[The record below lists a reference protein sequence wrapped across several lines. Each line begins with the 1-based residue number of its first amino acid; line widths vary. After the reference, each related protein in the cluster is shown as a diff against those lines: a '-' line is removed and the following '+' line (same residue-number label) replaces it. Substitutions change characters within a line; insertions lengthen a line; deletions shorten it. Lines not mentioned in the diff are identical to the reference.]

1 MLENGKEKSELEQLI
16 EMQEMLSIS
25 DFKGLV
31 QEIDF
36 AELLEKWEA
45 IDKDLRIKIF
55 LNLETSLKADL
66 ILKLPVYEQESIIKS
81 ISEKEIK
88 KLLIEVEPD
97 DITDFFQELDE
108 ETKHS
113 IWEGLSDEAKKE
125 TLYLLKFDEDDAAGL
140 MNPRYIAIKS
150 NTTVE
155 KAINFV
161 RKNSSKVETL
171 FNLYVI
177 DSKNHLEGAIT
188 IKDLLSSKNSQ
199 NIHEIMTKDPL
210 SVPDDMDQEEVAKLL
225 ETYDVPAIP
234 VVDAQN
240 TLLGVVTFDDVID
253 VIREEHTEDVYKMGA
268 ISGNADSYFETSI
281 FRLIT
286 KRLPWLILL
295 LILGT
300 ITTNVL
306 SRYDQII
313 QNNALIGGLLFVFM
327 QVITQTGG
335 NTGNQSSTLIIRGLA
350 TDDIKFR
357 DIGKVF
363 IREIIIGMAMGLITG
378 CVITLRSMLLS
389 PQAPPY
395 VAVVIGISLS
405 IVVIFSNI
413 IGAIAPILISKIKL
427 GNLKLDPAVMSAPLM
442 ATLIDVCG
450 LILYFEIAK
459 FLLKL

>member
-1 MLENGKEKSELEQLI
+1 MSESGKEKTILTQII
-16 EMQEMLSIS
+16 EMQEILSNS
-25 DFKGLV
+25 DFKALV

-36 AELLEKWEA
+36 AELVEKWDSL
-45 IDKDLRIKIF
+45 DKELRIKIF

-66 ILKLPVYEQESIIKS
+66 IINLPVYNQEDIIKS
-81 ISEKEIK
+81 ISEKEVK
-88 KLLIEVEPD
+88 QLLTEVEPD

-108 ETKHS
+108 ETKQS
-113 IWEGLSDEAKKE
+113 IWEGLSEEAKKE
-125 TLYLLKFDEDDAAGL
+125 TLYLLKFNEDDAAGL

-177 DSKNHLEGAIT
+177 DSKNHLEGLISL
-188 IKDLLSSKNSQ
+188 KDLLASKNNQ
-199 NIHEIMTKDPL
+199 NIEDIMTKDPV

-253 VIREEHTEDVYKMGA
+253 VINEENTEDIYKMGA

-306 SRYDQII
+306 NRYDELI
-313 QNNALIGGLLFVFM
+313 QSHALIGGLLFVFM

-357 DIGKVF
+357 DIGKVLL
-363 IREIIIGMAMGLITG
+363 REIIIGASMGIITG
-378 CVITLRSMLLS
+378 AVITLRSMFIK

-395 VAVVIGISLS
+395 VALVIGISLS

-413 IGAIAPILISKIKL
+413 IGAIAPILISKIKF
-427 GNLKLDPAVMSAPLM
+427 GSLKLDPAVMSAPLM

-459 FLLKL
+459 LLLHL